1 MLQFISLGSGSSG
14 NSYFL
19 LADGFGLVIDLG
31 IGIRIFKRSFR
42 NYGLTLPSVK
52 ALLLTHDHTDH
63 VKAAGALSAEMGI
76 PVYASP
82 EVHASIIA
90 NHHVAKKVPKE
101 LRRETSV
108 EEAFEI
114 GPFKIEAFKV
124 PHDSADNQGYVIRYG
139 QTVFVL
145 LTDVGHFTEEAA
157 RAVRQANHLV
167 VESNYDPQMLRE
179 GRYPARLKA
188 RISGGR
194 GHVSNKETADF
205 LSANLDPALIRN
217 IWLCHLSAENNRAEI
232 AARTV
237 REALTE
243 VGIVTGTPDS
253 PTRLEALP
261 RRTPSLLQTLEE

>member
-31 IGIRIFKRSFR
+31 IGIRLFKRTFR
-42 NYGLTLPSVK
+42 NYGLTLPTIK

-63 VKAAGALSAEMGI
+63 VKSAGALSAEFGI

-82 EVHASIIA
+82 EVHASVVA

-101 LRRETSV
+101 MRREVSV
-108 EEAFEI
+108 ESVFEI
-114 GPFKIEAFKV
+114 GPFKINAFKV
-124 PHDSADNQGYVIRYG
+124 PHDSADNQGYVIRHG
-139 QTVFVL
+139 ETVFVL

-157 RAVRQANHLV
+157 QAVGQATHLV

-205 LSANLDPALIRN
+205 LAANLNPAIIRN
-217 IWLCHLSAENNRAEI
+217 VWLCHLSAENNRAEI
-232 AARTV
+232 AERTV
-237 REALTE
+237 RVALTTA
-243 VGIVTGTPDS
+243 GIVTGTPDA

-261 RRTPSLLQTLEE
+261 RRTPTLLQTLDG